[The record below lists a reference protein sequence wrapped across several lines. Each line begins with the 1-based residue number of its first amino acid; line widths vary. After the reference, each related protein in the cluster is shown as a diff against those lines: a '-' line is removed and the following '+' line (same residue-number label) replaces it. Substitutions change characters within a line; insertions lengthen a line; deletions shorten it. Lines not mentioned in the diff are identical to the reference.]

1 MGTADKM
8 GRAGCPGGVWM
19 EKGHF
24 ACGSHLKDLH
34 FLGLCWRNS
43 GLGVEVSPTASQAD
57 LRRTKAP
64 ELGAGCPSHL

>member
-24 ACGSHLKDLH
+24 ARGSHPKDLH
-34 FLGLCWRNS
+34 FLELGWCNI
-43 GLGVEVSPTASQAD
+43 GLGADVPPMASQAD
-57 LRRTKAP
+57 LRRTKTR
-64 ELGAGCPSHL
+64 ELSAGCPSHL

>member
-1 MGTADKM
+1 
-8 GRAGCPGGVWM
+8 M